1 MKKALENLVFSRA
14 LAEGVGFEPTAPL
27 RAYLI
32 SSQGRYDHFDNPPYK
47 HYSIFKAVTT
57 VSHSISSQGRYDHF
71 DNPPYGAEKSA
82 AENQP
87 HLKIQHFAR
96 LVNH

>member
-1 MKKALENLVFSRA
+1 MHPAFEACNMPEETDAPAGRPSL

-32 SSQGRYDHFDNPPYK
+32 SSQGRYDHFDNPPY
-47 HYSIFKAVTT
+47 
-57 VSHSISSQGRYDHF
+57 
-71 DNPPYGAEKSA
+71 GAEKSA

-87 HLKIQHFAR
+87 SLKIQHFAH

>member
-1 MKKALENLVFSRA
+1 MKKALENLAFSRA

-57 VSHSISSQGRYDHF
+57 VSYLISSQGRYDHF
-71 DNPPYGAEKSA
+71 DNPPY
-82 AENQP
+82 
-87 HLKIQHFAR
+87 
-96 LVNH
+96 